1 MVIHESCDKQTHLFS
16 PDCQIWVAS
25 KSFLNIEFTLS
36 MLKKKNTREFTKII
50 VECIFLQFLFF
61 NSSALFW
68 VFNFHLINTNISSG
82 LDLKIP
88 KLEITLLGPILNSLT
103 LSFIY
108 FIYTCSLCCL
118 CCVKT
123 AQLPSSDAM
132 ISRYYNGLHV
142 QLYTKITSSKL

>member
-1 MVIHESCDKQTHLFS
+1 MKAVINRHTSSPLTVRSESPPSLFWTLNSLS
-16 PDCQIWVAS
+16 PCW
-25 KSFLNIEFTLS
+25 
-36 MLKKKNTREFTKII
+36 KKNTREFTKII
-50 VECIFLQFLFF
+50 VECIFLQFIFF